1 MPQGERIVYAV
12 ALIAALGFA
21 GAAAV
26 EFAKDRAAAIP
37 PLAGDDVCNVS
48 RSTLV
53 HADTQSPRSTV
64 ILHQL
69 FFRCGFDLGNRGF
82 GWKFVH

>member
-26 EFAKDRAAAIP
+26 EFAKDRAAARDAALDIIP
-37 PLAGDDVCNVS
+37 GA
-48 RSTLV
+48 
-53 HADTQSPRSTV
+53 V
-64 ILHQL
+64 IRIGYW
-69 FFRCGFDLGNRGF
+69 RCPYDN
-82 GWKFVH
+82 